1 MQDKIKMETKKCRR
15 CKKIK
20 SIKEFTTD
28 KKAKGGR
35 IGRCGACIWKQIKD
49 RSLGIK
55 KEPKHPGKLQS
66 KEYNWSAMMLSNY
79 GITHKEYYKILI
91 EQNESCYICK
101 RHESEFDRKL
111 AVDHCHTTNIIRG
124 LLCGDCNKALG
135 LFRDN
140 IRSLTIAI
148 EYLQKYRQ

>member
-1 MQDKIKMETKKCRR
+1 METKKCRR

-55 KEPKHPGKLQS
+55 KEPS
-66 KEYNWSAMMLSNY
+66 
-79 GITHKEYYKILI
+79 
-91 EQNESCYICK
+91 
-101 RHESEFDRKL
+101 
-111 AVDHCHTTNIIRG
+111 HTTNIIRG